1 MSETFPEEE
10 FRFTD
15 PLDAASHIADLH
27 NRRSEAVVRAK
38 AAPEQVRKPDGTW
51 PTETC
56 IDCDEELNAVRLMM
70 GRVRCIAC
78 QTHKEKL
85 EARRGLGR
93 S

>member
-10 FRFTD
+10 VRFTD
-15 PLDAASHIADLH
+15 PLDAANHFADMH
-27 NRRSEAVVRAK
+27 NRRSEAAVRAK
-38 AAPEQVRKPDGTW
+38 AAPEQVPNPDGSW
-51 PTETC
+51 PTMTC
-56 IDCDEELNAVRLMM
+56 IDCDEDLNPARLLM

-78 QTHKEKL
+78 QTCKEKV